1 MFRVRLSWS
10 KYVALL
16 TSDPEELGFFLN
28 HVESAVNLDWEAP
41 QKEKF
46 LGFFLLPGLDFTS
59 ALLTM
64 TPLSVNLL
72 FSLLCVW

>member
-1 MFRVRLSWS
+1 MLVQSEVLNVTEEQKAIFRVSLSWS

-41 QKEKF
+41 QIEK
-46 LGFFLLPGLDFTS
+46 LDF
-59 ALLTM
+59 
-64 TPLSVNLL
+64 
-72 FSLLCVW
+72 